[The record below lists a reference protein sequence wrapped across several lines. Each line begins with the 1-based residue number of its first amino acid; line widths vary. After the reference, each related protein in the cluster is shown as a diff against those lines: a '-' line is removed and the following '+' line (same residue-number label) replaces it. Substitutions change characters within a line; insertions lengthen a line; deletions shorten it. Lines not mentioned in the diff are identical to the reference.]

1 MFECVLTLIS
11 LLVKDAVC
19 LDYKERSWRRC
30 TGEHETK
37 YRKYKIMKM
46 LISEMLQVRPGDST
60 KRVGR
65 GCRQISGESSGCQGV
80 TQGGVKG
87 SEGVDQGCQGVPQ
100 G

>member
-11 LLVKDAVC
+11 LPVKDAVC

-37 YRKYKIMKM
+37 YRKYRKYKMVKM

-65 GCRQISGESSGCQGV
+65 GCRQISGESKGASRGDPGRCQGV
-80 TQGGVKG
+80 
-87 SEGVDQGCQGVPQ
+87 
-100 G
+100 